1 VLEVGCGAG
10 LTAVALAQQG
20 FQVDAIDSVPRMVE
34 LTREKVTVDGVGERL
49 HIRVADVHSL
59 DFEAETFEL
68 ALALGVVPWLHS
80 PPVALQEL
88 GRTLK
93 PGGHLIVNADNRARL
108 TSLLDPRFHPSLATA
123 RRTAKHLLNRFGVR
137 RRSVPQ
143 AIAHSREEFD
153 RLLEAAGL
161 ETVSRAMVGFGPF
174 TLFGRRLLPQRLG
187 VEVHRRL
194 QRYADRNV
202 ALLRSTG
209 AQYLVLARK
218 TRV

>member
-1 VLEVGCGAG
+1 MLEVGCGAG

-34 LTREKVTVDGVGERL
+34 LTREKVTVAGVGERL
-49 HIRVADVHSL
+49 HVRVADVHSL

-68 ALALGVVPWLHS
+68 ALALGVVPWLDS

-93 PGGHLIVNADNRARL
+93 PDGHLIVNADNRARL

-137 RRSVPQ
+137 RRSGPQ

-153 RLLEAAGL
+153 RLLEAARPRNGL
-161 ETVSRAMVGFGPF
+161 KGDGGVRPVHALRPPAAPAAARCRGPSQAAALRGPKRGPVAVDRRAVSRSRA
-174 TLFGRRLLPQRLG
+174 
-187 VEVHRRL
+187 
-194 QRYADRNV
+194 
-202 ALLRSTG
+202 
-209 AQYLVLARK
+209 
-218 TRV
+218 